1 MASIRTGI
9 ELNDQFSSVIYSI
22 INSVNMAVSSMA
34 DMQQAMNADIDT
46 TSIDEARDQLNRAT
60 LAADELNQAIQNIES
75 PSTSQLSVPTTPT
88 ASEPVQQ
95 PIQWQTDDVD
105 VFNSSGV
112 ERYQQE
118 IQNVNAML
126 EQLSNT
132 QNEIAIQANNSNILS
147 PNAQRDMASLSIRID
162 NVRNRI
168 QQIENNPMNIGT
180 DVANQELE
188 QLRLQLNQA
197 VQQQNELNQAMQDM
211 DISAANDAYVRLS
224 QTISNT
230 ERYIRDNADGQGRF
244 NQEIQAGTQQAKDL
258 MSTIKSAIAT
268 YATIETVKGVMNASD
283 ELTLT
288 TARLNIMNDNI
299 QTTQELLEMVY
310 VAANDARGSFGSMAD
325 IVARFGNNAGDA
337 FSSSAEVVSF
347 ANLIQKQM
355 TIAGASTQEASNA
368 MLQLSQALGSGT
380 LRGDEL
386 NSIFEQSPNLI
397 RGIADYIE
405 QNDVLIEQMAK
416 GIKMKSDNLKGNVMG
431 NIRDIASEGLISA
444 DIVKASVF
452 SATDE
457 INEKFN
463 SMPMTWGQIWQQ
475 MQNTAL
481 VAFQPVLQRINDIGN
496 SEGFQNFTNTAI
508 NDFAI
513 LAGVVL
519 NVFELIS
526 QAGGFIADNW
536 GRIAPI
542 IGTVVAAYMAYKT
555 VLGVYNA
562 IQAISNGLA
571 AISAARG
578 AIKAG
583 ATLGE
588 AAATTT
594 ATGAQVGLN
603 TALLA
608 CPLTWIIFLIIALI
622 AVIIAVANHIA
633 RTGGTATTTFGVI
646 TGGINVVIQFFKN
659 LGLEVANIALGIGY
673 AIAAVAS
680 NIMIAFHN
688 AIASVQ
694 FWWYDLLSTVLTVVA
709 GICEALNKLP
719 FVEFDY
725 SGVTSAADD
734 YAEKSAAA
742 ANSKQDYT
750 SVSDAF
756 NKGMNTFNAF
766 DKGWVSDAYEAG
778 ANWGNGVSN
787 KVKNAVK
794 GVSTNIPNDS
804 DYMGTLN
811 NAANSAAQT
820 AANTASTADSADKV
834 AKSVEITSEDLKYLR
849 DIAERDVINR
859 YTTASISVSAPV
871 NATINNDMD
880 LDGITEHLRT
890 TVEEQMAAAAE
901 GVH

>member
-180 DVANQELE
+180 DVANRELE

-310 VAANDARGSFGSMAD
+310 VAANDARGSL
-325 IVARFGNNAGDA
+325 
-337 FSSSAEVVSF
+337 VVW
-347 ANLIQKQM
+347 LI
-355 TIAGASTQEASNA
+355 
-368 MLQLSQALGSGT
+368 LL
-380 LRGDEL
+380 
-386 NSIFEQSPNLI
+386 
-397 RGIADYIE
+397 
-405 QNDVLIEQMAK
+405 
-416 GIKMKSDNLKGNVMG
+416 
-431 NIRDIASEGLISA
+431 
-444 DIVKASVF
+444 
-452 SATDE
+452 
-457 INEKFN
+457 
-463 SMPMTWGQIWQQ
+463 
-475 MQNTAL
+475 
-481 VAFQPVLQRINDIGN
+481 PVLVIMQGMH
-496 SEGFQNFTNTAI
+496 SAVQQKLSHLQ
-508 NDFAI
+508 I
-513 LAGVVL
+513 L
-519 NVFELIS
+519 
-526 QAGGFIADNW
+526 
-536 GRIAPI
+536 
-542 IGTVVAAYMAYKT
+542 
-555 VLGVYNA
+555 
-562 IQAISNGLA
+562 
-571 AISAARG
+571 
-578 AIKAG
+578 
-583 ATLGE
+583 
-588 AAATTT
+588 
-594 ATGAQVGLN
+594 
-603 TALLA
+603 
-608 CPLTWIIFLIIALI
+608 
-622 AVIIAVANHIA
+622 
-633 RTGGTATTTFGVI
+633 
-646 TGGINVVIQFFKN
+646 FKN
-659 LGLEVANIALGIGY
+659 
-673 AIAAVAS
+673 
-680 NIMIAFHN
+680 
-688 AIASVQ
+688 
-694 FWWYDLLSTVLTVVA
+694 
-709 GICEALNKLP
+709 K
-719 FVEFDY
+719 
-725 SGVTSAADD
+725 
-734 YAEKSAAA
+734 
-742 ANSKQDYT
+742 
-750 SVSDAF
+750 
-756 NKGMNTFNAF
+756 
-766 DKGWVSDAYEAG
+766 
-778 ANWGNGVSN
+778 
-787 KVKNAVK
+787 
-794 GVSTNIPNDS
+794 
-804 DYMGTLN
+804 
-811 NAANSAAQT
+811 
-820 AANTASTADSADKV
+820 
-834 AKSVEITSEDLKYLR
+834 
-849 DIAERDVINR
+849 
-859 YTTASISVSAPV
+859 
-871 NATINNDMD
+871 
-880 LDGITEHLRT
+880 
-890 TVEEQMAAAAE
+890 
-901 GVH
+901 